1 MKHTHQSQ
9 SAQQSRGPQI
19 KRQVVSTHSTRVPKL
34 GTSAEQVTQARARA
48 MQGAKSEF
56 AKLMDELNQSREQ
69 NDVHERD
76 PSLMI

>member
-1 MKHTHQSQ
+1 MKHTHQSHRT
-9 SAQQSRGPQI
+9 QQNREPQM
-19 KRQVVSTHSTRVPKL
+19 KRQVISTRSTRVPQL